1 VGGLHVIVAKQ
12 WGRLRKAAGAL
23 RALLQLNG
31 AARARLWIKSG
42 GAGVS
47 TGVGVECGT
56 GWGLVVAGVAS
67 VAYGLWVVD
76 LDDEP
81 KRGGRG

>member
-1 VGGLHVIVAKQ
+1 MDGFRVIVAKQ
-12 WGRLRKAAGAL
+12 WSRLRKAAESL
-23 RALLQLNG
+23 RVRLRLGG

-42 GAGVS
+42 GASVA

-76 LDDEP
+76 VDEP
-81 KRGGRG
+81 KRGARG

>member
-1 VGGLHVIVAKQ
+1 MGRFRLTVVKQ
-12 WGRLRKAAGAL
+12 VGRLRKGAEAL
-23 RALLQLNG
+23 RVRVRLGG

-42 GAGVS
+42 GLCVA

-56 GWGLVVAGVAS
+56 GWGLVVGGLSA
-67 VAYGLWVVD
+67 VAYGVWVVD
-76 LDDEP
+76 VDEP

>member
-1 VGGLHVIVAKQ
+1 M
-12 WGRLRKAAGAL
+12 
-23 RALLQLNG
+23 
-31 AARARLWIKSG
+31 KSG
-42 GAGVS
+42 GASVA

-67 VAYGLWVVD
+67 VAYGLWFVD
-76 LDDEP
+76 VDGEP